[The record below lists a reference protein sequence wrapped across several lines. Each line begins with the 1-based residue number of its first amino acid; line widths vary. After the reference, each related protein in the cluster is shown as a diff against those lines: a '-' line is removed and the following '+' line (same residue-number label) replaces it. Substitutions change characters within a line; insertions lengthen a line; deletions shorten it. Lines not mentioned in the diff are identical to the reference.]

1 VLKGGLRKTQQTS
14 HHYARQVSHRVI
26 CDARAIRLFDL
37 LLAFQTGQSLL
48 RQTNANLTLLELRA
62 VTFVRLIKYDLGLDG
77 S

>member
-1 VLKGGLRKTQQTS
+1 MRETQKTS
-14 HHYARQVSHRVI
+14 HYFARKVSHSVM

-48 RQTNANLTLLELRA
+48 RQTNADLTLLEWRA
-62 VTFVRLIKYDLGLDG
+62 VIFVRLIKYDLGLDG